1 MLRDIVRLL
10 FHNASVQL
18 LSLLKVLHALITSSA
33 PLCASARVGG
43 SCSRMAR
50 YTSLD
55 AAPPA
60 RSATKSRS
68 DTHALIPNFATS
80 SAHCLMIWLSR

>member
-1 MLRDIVRLL
+1 MLRDIVLL
-10 FHNASVQL
+10 FHNASVRL
-18 LSLLKVLHALITSSA
+18 SSLLKVLHALLTSLVT
-33 PLCASARVGG
+33 LCASAKVGG

-50 YTSLD
+50 CTSLD
-55 AAPPA
+55 ATPPA

-68 DTHALIPNFATS
+68 DTHALRPNFATS